1 MTRAYIYM
9 QPPGET
15 ELVTLGRLVVK
26 GGVGEFVYNPD
37 HVKRKGWVPDPIHYP
52 LRPEPYSGIV
62 SNNGLPGFIR
72 DAAPDGWG
80 ERVIA
85 YSEGSSLSGIDYL
98 IKSSNVDRA
107 GSLLIGTTRK
117 PSVTGQPDRLDRL
130 DSFIA
135 FMDGIQSGDRLAP
148 ETVRAAKQRSSLG
161 GLRPK
166 VTLLD
171 EGRVILAKPRDRHDK
186 EDIPGIEHA
195 CMTFAASKGFN
206 VARTRLH
213 PGKTS
218 VLLVDRFDREVTAEG
233 GTLRLPMLSA
243 ATLLDVDWRSVDEQS
258 KARWR
263 YAEVADE
270 MRRKGVPIADLQ
282 ELYKRMCYN
291 ALVGND
297 DDHPKNHAVL
307 FKDGQWRL
315 SPLYDVVPALDG
327 VPPPMLA
334 MAVGRQGRVIN
345 RENLLSHAEHF
356 GLSREGA
363 AAILDEVAGWEDG
376 LKEHYRRVLS
386 PSLADLAIRSVDAG
400 RLRA

>member
-117 PSVTGQPDRLDRL
+117 PSVAGQPDRLDRL

-307 FKDGQWRL
+307 FRDGQWRL

-327 VPPPMLA
+327 VPPQMLA
-334 MAVGRQGRVIN
+334 MAVGQQGKVIN
-345 RENLLSHAEHF
+345 RENLLSHVEHF
-356 GLSREGA
+356 GLSREEA
-363 AAILDEVAGWEDG
+363 AAVLDEVAGWEDE
-376 LKEHYRRVLS
+376 LKEHYRSVLS

>member
-1 MTRAYIYM
+1 M
-9 QPPGET
+9 
-15 ELVTLGRLVVK
+15 
-26 GGVGEFVYNPD
+26 
-37 HVKRKGWVPDPIHYP
+37 
-52 LRPEPYSGIV
+52 
-62 SNNGLPGFIR
+62 
-72 DAAPDGWG
+72 
-80 ERVIA
+80 
-85 YSEGSSLSGIDYL
+85 
-98 IKSSNVDRA
+98 
-107 GSLLIGTTRK
+107 
-117 PSVTGQPDRLDRL
+117 
-130 DSFIA
+130 
-135 FMDGIQSGDRLAP
+135 
-148 ETVRAAKQRSSLG
+148 RAAKQRSSLG

-206 VARTRLH
+206 ARIRLH

-218 VLLVDRFDREVTAEG
+218 VLLVDRFDRVVMAEG

-243 ATLLDVDWRSVDEQS
+243 ATLLDVDWRAVDEPS
-258 KARWR
+258 RARWR

-315 SPLYDVVPALDG
+315 SPMYDVVPALDG
-327 VPPPMLA
+327 APPPTLA
-334 MAVGRQGRVIN
+334 MAVGQQGRGISH
-345 RENLLSHAEHF
+345 ENILSHAGHF
-356 GLSREGA
+356 GLSREDA
-363 AAILDEVAGWEDG
+363 AAVLDEVAGWADE
-376 LKEHYRRVLS
+376 LREHYLRLLS